1 MLSISYELLILLAG
15 SSFSEHLILVA
26 DPCLQLLRPERHY
39 FCFSI
44 QADSHFEPDFAC
56 FCMDP
61 LVFLSSLT
69 AAPNLASSAVVINML
84 FAFVSGH

>member
-1 MLSISYELLILLAG
+1 MILLAG
-15 SSFSEHLILVA
+15 SHFPKHVILLA
-26 DPCLQLLRPERHY
+26 DPCLQLSPPKLHY
-39 FCFSI
+39 FAFSI
-44 QADSHFEPDFAC
+44 QADLYFEPYFPC

-61 LVFLSSLT
+61 FVFLSFLT